1 MKYIRNEKKKAIS
14 NLKQEDNNIVF
25 INPLQKSLNV

>member
-14 NLKQEDNNIVF
+14 NLKQEYNNIVF

>member
-14 NLKQEDNNIVF
+14 SLKQEYNNIVF